1 MPKLPPFPHGPR
13 APRLSAGVVVVRCI
27 AGRYHYLLLRAYRYW
42 DFPKGLVE
50 PRESPRAAASREARE
65 ETGLANLEFP
75 WGDAYIETA
84 PYRGK
89 IARYYL
95 ALSRQGAVA
104 LGVNPALGRPE
115 HHAYRWAGYATA
127 GALVGPRVRAVL
139 DWAQRQ
145 VGDSC

>member
-1 MPKLPPFPHGPR
+1 MPKLGPFPRGTR

-50 PRESPRAAASREARE
+50 PRESPRAAALREARE
-65 ETGLANLEFP
+65 ETGLTDLEFA
-75 WGDAYIETA
+75 WGESCIDTPRY
-84 PYRGK
+84 GDK

-95 ALSRQGAVA
+95 ALSRQGVVA

-115 HHAYRWAGYATA
+115 HHAYRWADYATA